1 MSRAWAEAAWT
12 LTGLVLVLVATIAT
26 FGLPVGES
34 LRLLA
39 EGSLSGGGMAR
50 TLVKATPLILAGL
63 GMVIAWRAGMYNI
76 GGEGQY
82 LVGALAGAWVARAVA
97 AFPPLAL
104 KPLILVATFL
114 GGALFAA
121 LAGLLM
127 VKRGV
132 QVVISTIL
140 LNFVALQFF
149 NWSVSGPLQ
158 ESKRQLPQT
167 DRLPEALMLTR
178 LDRQNDLH
186 TGVFLALALV
196 AVATVFLYGTPTGF
210 RLRFVG
216 ANPRAARANRIEP
229 RRHQLLAIALSGGLC
244 GLAAGVEYLGITGQ
258 LGYGFSQQIG
268 FLAIPVALLG
278 GLHPVGAMLSALYFG
293 ALFAGSE
300 NLARFSGFGT
310 TIVFVIQGVAVL
322 GFVGIRALVERRRT
336 GEAPA

>member
-1 MSRAWAEAAWT
+1 MSRT
-12 LTGLVLVLVATIAT
+12 LTDTGWMLAGLVLVLVATIAA
-26 FGLPVGES
+26 FGLPVVES

-39 EGSLSGGGMAR
+39 EGSLTGGGVAR

-63 GMVIAWRAGMYNI
+63 GMVIAWRTGIYNI

-82 LVGALAGAWVARAVA
+82 LVGALLGGWVARFAAVVPA
-97 AFPPLAL
+97 LAL
-104 KPLILVATFL
+104 KPLILAATFV
-114 GGALFAA
+114 GGAVFAGV
-121 LAGLLM
+121 AGLLM

-149 NWSVSGPLQ
+149 NWAVSGPLQ
-158 ESKRQLPQT
+158 ESKRQVPQT
-167 DRLPEALMLTR
+167 DRLPEALMLFR

-196 AVATVFLYGTPTGF
+196 AVATVFLYRTPTGF

-216 ANPRAARANRIEP
+216 ENPRAARANRIEP
-229 RRHQLLAIALSGGLC
+229 GRHQLLAIGLSGGLC

-278 GLHPVGAMLSALYFG
+278 GLHPIGVLLSALYFG

-310 TIVFVIQGVAVL
+310 TIVFVIQGVAVI
-322 GFVGIRALVERRRT
+322 GFVGIRALVERRRPA
-336 GEAPA
+336 EAAP

>member
-1 MSRAWAEAAWT
+1 MKRVFVEG
-12 LTGLVLVLVATIAT
+12 GLVLAGLLLILIATIAT

-34 LRLLA
+34 LRMLA
-39 EGSLSGGGMAR
+39 EGSLSGGGLAR

-63 GMVIAWRAGMYNI
+63 GMVLAWRAGIYNI

-82 LVGALAGAWVARAVA
+82 LVGALGGAWVARVGVAVPA
-97 AFPPLAL
+97 LVL
-104 KPLILVATFL
+104 KPLVLIAAFL
-114 GGALFAA
+114 AGGLFAA

-127 VKRGV
+127 VKRHV

-149 NWSVSGPLQ
+149 NWAVTGPLQ
-158 ESKRQLPQT
+158 EASRRLPQT
-167 DRLPEALMLTR
+167 DRVPDSLMLFR

-186 TGVFLALALV
+186 TGVFVALASV
-196 AVATVFLYGTPTGF
+196 AVVTVFLFLTPTGF
-210 RLRFVG
+210 RLRLVG
-216 ANPRAARANRIEP
+216 DNPRAARANRIEP
-229 RRHQLLAIALSGGLC
+229 GRLQLLAIGLSGGLC
-244 GLAAGVEYLGITGQ
+244 GLAAGIEYLGITGQ

-278 GLHPVGAMLSALYFG
+278 GLHPIGALFSGLYFG

-310 TIVFVIQGVAVL
+310 TIVFVIQGVAVI
-322 GFVGIRALVERRRT
+322 GFVGLRALIERRRT
-336 GEAPA
+336 PEAAL